1 MAQIPA
7 EVINDIRSKAH
18 IEDIISHYIETIKK
32 GNNYVA
38 VCPFHDDHDPS
49 LHISAD
55 KQIFKC
61 FVCDTAGDVFSFVQ
75 KYENIDYPSAIRKVA
90 ELINYHYDFG
100 DVRNTDTFRET
111 PLHKVLAEAV
121 NFCRHELNSEAG
133 APVKGYLY
141 NRKLNDQIIEKYQM
155 GFNPSNNVLYN
166 FLSRKGYKDSDI
178 IEANLARLTDR
189 GIQDVFYNRLMIPI
203 HDASGHPIGFTAR
216 SLDPKAE
223 SKYINTNETPL
234 FHKSDVLFNYHR
246 ASESARKEKKMIL
259 AEGPM
264 DVMAFDRAGIANAVC
279 SMGTACTKGQLQQ
292 IHRLTG
298 NLVLAFDG
306 DRAGQNAIFKTGR
319 LAQSM
324 GFKVSVLNNTTDLDP
339 DEIVNKFGGDRLKT
353 MVSNARSW
361 IEFIFDFYQKVYDLK
376 NYSSKKEFS
385 QKILEEINGLSD
397 SFDRDNYLYQ
407 LSNITGFPVSVLSG
421 DAKDTRPVRPVKD
434 TTTPVTV
441 KRTMDGTTIAEWIIL
456 KQMMRS
462 QQMCEIFK
470 RDLNELRSAEA
481 DKLAKKIDEYYRR
494 NETLVISD
502 FVGTLED
509 DKLKNLVFEIESSE
523 VVSDDINEKVFHQA
537 MVKIRISRIKDEIA
551 YNKKQSQFYTDE
563 KVKTSY
569 AIKNAELKREMD
581 ALMKEQEEQQ

>member
-1 MAQIPA
+1 MPQIPA
-7 EVINDIRSKAH
+7 EVINDIRNKAR

-90 ELINYHYDFG
+90 ELINYNYDFG

-111 PLHKVLAEAV
+111 PLHKVLSEAV

-133 APVKGYLY
+133 MAVKGYLY
-141 NRKLNDQIIEKYQM
+141 NRKLSDQMIEKYEM
-155 GFNPSNNVLYN
+155 GFNPSNNVLYS
-166 FLSRKGYKDSDI
+166 FLNRKGYSDRDI

-203 HDASGHPIGFTAR
+203 HDTSGHPIGFTAR
-216 SLDPKAE
+216 SLDPNAE

-234 FHKSDVLFNYHR
+234 FHKSDVIFNFHR
-246 ASESARKEKKMIL
+246 AAESTRKEKKMIL

-264 DVMAFDRAGIANAVC
+264 DVMAFDRAGLSNAVC

-319 LAQSM
+319 LAQNL
-324 GFKVSVLNNTTDLDP
+324 GFKVSVLNNTTDMDP
-339 DEIVNKFGGDRLKT
+339 DEIVNKFGADRLKT
-353 MVSNARSW
+353 MVSDAKTW
-361 IEFIFDFYQKVYDLK
+361 IEFIFDYYQKVYDLR

-385 QKILEEINGLSD
+385 QKILEEINRLSD
-397 SFDRDNYLYQ
+397 SFDRDNYLHQ
-407 LSNITGFPVSVLSG
+407 LSSITGFAVSVLSG
-421 DAKDTRPVRPVKD
+421 DMRETRQPQPSEAVQTPVKSKRKMD
-434 TTTPVTV
+434 GVTV
-441 KRTMDGTTIAEWIIL
+441 AEWIIL
-456 KQMMRS
+456 KQMMS
-462 QQMCEIFK
+462 SAQMCEVYK
-470 RDLNELRSAEA
+470 RDLNELRSNEGNA
-481 DKLAKKIDEYYRR
+481 LARTIDEYYRR
-494 NETLVISD
+494 NDTLDIKE
-502 FVGTLED
+502 FVGSLED
-509 DKLKNLVFEIESSE
+509 DRLKNLVYEIVDSE
-523 VVSDDINEKVFHQA
+523 VVGDDINEAAFQEA
-537 MVKIRISRIKDEIA
+537 IIKIKISRIEDEIER
-551 YNKKQSQFYTDE
+551 NKKELRFYTDDN
-563 KVKTSY
+563 TRARY
-569 AIKNAELKREMD
+569 ITKNAALKREMD
-581 ALMKEQEEQQ
+581 ALKKRQEVQR